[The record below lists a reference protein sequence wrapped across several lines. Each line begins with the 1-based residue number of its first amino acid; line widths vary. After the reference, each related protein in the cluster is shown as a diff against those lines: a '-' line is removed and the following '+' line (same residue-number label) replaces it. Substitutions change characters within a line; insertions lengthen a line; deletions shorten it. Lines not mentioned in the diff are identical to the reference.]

1 MSLTVFMGSDMSRG
15 ARTMD
20 DPGVICQVKQPT
32 CVFVFL
38 YVHSLVPLLVLN
50 GFRIFGEAAIFCK
63 GPLERL
69 SVP

>member
-1 MSLTVFMGSDMSRG
+1 
-15 ARTMD
+15 MD

-50 GFRIFGEAAIFCK
+50 VFRIFGEAAIFCK